1 MKGWQKRWF
10 FMKNNDFTPLPAF
23 SSGHPIPLTSW
34 GEGMIRKD
42 LSMIQALDK
51 KLQQL
56 RRE

>member
-1 MKGWQKRWF
+1 
-10 FMKNNDFTPLPAF
+10 MKNNDFTPLPAF

-42 LSMIQALDK
+42 LSMIQALHK